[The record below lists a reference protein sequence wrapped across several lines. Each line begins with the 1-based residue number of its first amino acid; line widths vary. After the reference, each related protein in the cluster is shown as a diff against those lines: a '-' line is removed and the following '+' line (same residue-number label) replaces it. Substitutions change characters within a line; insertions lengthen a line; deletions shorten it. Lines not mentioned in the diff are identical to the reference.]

1 MRFEARVKFVSGREK
16 RYNRK
21 TGNYEITGGRVD
33 YRLANVTDTGLEREK
48 LLYGTVGTKA
58 ITVRLKL
65 PVTAD
70 FDYLEIDGERYEP
83 KVVKTYR
90 NRQTIEAVKA
100 Q

>member
-21 TGNYEITGGRVD
+21 TGNYETTGGRVE
-33 YRLANVTDTGLEREK
+33 YRMADVTDVGLEREQ
-48 LLYGTVGTKA
+48 LLYGTVGIDA
-58 ITVRLKL
+58 ITVRLKS
-65 PVTAD
+65 PVASN
-70 FDYLEIDGERYEP
+70 FDYLEIAGKRYEP
-83 KVVKTYR
+83 KSVKTYR

>member
-21 TGNYEITGGRVD
+21 TGNYETTGGRVE
-33 YRLANVTDTGLEREK
+33 YRMADITDVGLEREQ
-48 LLYGTVGTKA
+48 LLYGTVGIDA
-58 ITVRLKL
+58 ITVRLKS

-70 FDYLEIDGERYEP
+70 FDFLEIDGKRYEP
-83 KVVKTYR
+83 KSVKTYR

>member
-1 MRFEARVKFVSGREK
+1 MRFEERIKFVSGQEK

-21 TGNYEITGGRVD
+21 TGNYETTGGRVD

-58 ITVRLKL
+58 ITVRLKS
-65 PVTAD
+65 PVTSN

-83 KVVKTYR
+83 KAVMTYR